1 MVLTFPLA
9 ERQRWQLY
17 SKFQDAHL
25 LLLIMFLAV
34 SIYQHSPLAYLLFM
48 AHTGVWVL
56 GVAAPG
62 EGMKRFFGLST
73 LLLIVSLRLGYAL
86 V

>member
-17 SKFQDAHL
+17 SKFQSGNL
-25 LLLIMFLAV
+25 LLLITFLAV
-34 SIYQHSPLAYLLFM
+34 SIWQHSPVSYLLFM
-48 AHTGVWVL
+48 AHAALWVL
-56 GVAAPG
+56 GIVAPG
-62 EGMKRFFGLST
+62 QGMNRFFALST
-73 LLLIVSLRLGYAL
+73 LLLIVSLRLGYVL